1 MYYPEFKRLQ
11 EANPDLSRVISTV
24 DRYLASLDG
33 SARSHIS
40 ASTVAAA
47 TDQPRD
53 KVLGILMAAANLK
66 LLKLKYRL
74 VCPVQ
79 GSGIRDYDSLKDIP
93 TEVYC
98 DTCDE
103 MHRITTDDV
112 EYFFELSEANA
123 AARR

>member
-1 MYYPEFKRLQ
+1 MYYPEFKQLR
-11 EANPDLSRVISTV
+11 EANPELSRVISTV

-47 TDQPRD
+47 TDVPRD
-53 KVLGILMAAANLK
+53 KVLGILMAAANLG
-66 LLKLKYRL
+66 LLKLKFRL
-74 VCPVQ
+74 LCPVE
-79 GSGIRDYDSLKDIP
+79 GSGIRDYDNLKDIP

-98 DTCDE
+98 DTCNE
-103 MHRITTDDV
+103 MHRVTTDDV
-112 EYFFELSEANA
+112 EYYFELSEKSA